1 MPIAA
6 RFLDKGVAGRVK
18 PMKACVAA
26 PWEELN
32 VSGRIGVKGIRKAA
46 SRPSAVLYCDF
57 MSDIEHRL
65 GTTPEQVTAS
75 TDLERFEHGIHS
87 MLAEAGLPT
96 ESLFVPVEERRT
108 LVTTL
113 PGVLSR
119 LDATVLARS
128 HYISKMIAAATVGLF
143 DAALNYLW
151 DELVSELRRRVAGF
165 DLKYFF
171 DIAAGANTDL
181 RKGLK
186 GQEDLKKLDDAKLL
200 TAALAIGLLTDTG
213 YARLDHIRY
222 MRNHASAAHPNQVN
236 LTGLDLAQWLQ
247 ICIME
252 VINTPPDTVT
262 ANTGRLLANIK
273 EAALGQAAVDQAA
286 AFFDQLP
293 YDRAATLANGLF
305 GLYTDPARTVIVADN
320 VRILWP
326 KLWPFVTEETR
337 SSYGL
342 RHARASASAET
353 PLATAAREL
362 IELVNGSSYLTPEVR
377 AIDMADALDVL
388 ESSHIG
394 FNNFYNEVAPARRV
408 AELAGDQG
416 DVPTPIRS
424 RYVRTVTG
432 CFLGNGYGVSSA
444 AALHYETMLKAFSPD
459 DAGIALRLFMEP
471 PVSSVLRSNTGA
483 EQWAEVIEILEP
495 KLTSNRD
502 RSLMK
507 AIRGFTGP
515 LEQMR
520 LDTRIKKLATTRSP

>member
-1 MPIAA
+1 
-6 RFLDKGVAGRVK
+6 
-18 PMKACVAA
+18 
-26 PWEELN
+26 
-32 VSGRIGVKGIRKAA
+32 
-46 SRPSAVLYCDF
+46 
-57 MSDIEHRL
+57 
-65 GTTPEQVTAS
+65 
-75 TDLERFEHGIHS
+75 
-87 MLAEAGLPT
+87 MLAEVGLPV
-96 ESLFVPVEERRT
+96 ERLFVPVEERRT

-113 PGVLSR
+113 PGVLRR
-119 LDATVLARS
+119 LDSVVLGRS

-186 GQEDLKKLDDAKLL
+186 GEEDLAKLDDAKLL

-213 YARLDHIRY
+213 YQRLDHIRF
-222 MRNHASAAHPNQVN
+222 MRNHASAAHPNQVS
-236 LTGLDLAQWLQ
+236 LTGLDLATWLQ

-273 EAALGQAAVDQAA
+273 AAALEQAAIEAAA

-293 YDRAATLANGLF
+293 HERAATLANGLF
-305 GLYTDPARTVIVADN
+305 GLYTDPTRTVIVADN

-337 SSYGL
+337 NSFGL

-353 PLATAAREL
+353 SFATAAREL
-362 IELVNGSSYLTPEVR
+362 IELVHGSSYLTPEVR
-377 AIDMADALDVL
+377 AVDMSDALDVL
-388 ESSHIG
+388 DAAHTG
-394 FNNFYNEVAPARRV
+394 FNNFYNELAPARRV

-416 DVPTPIRS
+416 DVPESIRS
-424 RYVRTVTG
+424 RYVRTITG

-444 AALHYETMLKAFSPD
+444 AAFHYEKMLKAFSPG
-459 DAGIALRLFMEP
+459 DAGIALRLFMDP
-471 PVSSVLRSNTGA
+471 PISSVLSSNVGR
-483 EQWAEVIEILEP
+483 EQWAEVMDILEP
-495 KLTSNRD
+495 KLTSTRD
-502 RSLMK
+502 RNLMQ
-507 AIRGFTGP
+507 AIRGFSGA
-515 LEQMR
+515 LQQMR
-520 LDTRIKKLATTRSP
+520 LDTRIKKLAASKEP